1 MGEFERNKD
10 QVQAGIQAGA
20 SLVGRI
26 TVIITDAVGS
36 IAREVGDFVTE
47 GIEMREA
54 ARAARLDEK
63 RDDPADNAG
72 LADSAGPDG
81 PVDNAGSTNP
91 ANPAGRSDSADPA
104 DEDGDG
110 DLRA

>member
-1 MGEFERNKD
+1 MGDFERNKY
-10 QVQAGIQAGA
+10 QIQAGVQAGA

-26 TVIITDAVGS
+26 TVIITDAIGS

-63 RDDPADNAG
+63 RDAAEADWPID
-72 LADSAGPDG
+72 LDDI
-81 PVDNAGSTNP
+81 
-91 ANPAGRSDSADPA
+91 
-104 DEDGDG
+104 EDGDLQG
-110 DLRA
+110 

>member
-1 MGEFERNKD
+1 MSVFERNKD
-10 QVQAGIQAGA
+10 HIQAGVLAGA

-54 ARAARLDEK
+54 ARTARLAEK
-63 RDDPADNAG
+63 QDGKEAGWPIDLDDI
-72 LADSAGPDG
+72 
-81 PVDNAGSTNP
+81 
-91 ANPAGRSDSADPA
+91 
-104 DEDGDG
+104 EDGDLQG
-110 DLRA
+110 

>member
-1 MGEFERNKD
+1 MSDFERNKD
-10 QVQAGIQAGA
+10 QIQAGVQAGA

-26 TVIITDAVGS
+26 TVIITDAIGS

-63 RDDPADNAG
+63 RDGKDADWPIDLDDIEG
-72 LADSAGPDG
+72 
-81 PVDNAGSTNP
+81 
-91 ANPAGRSDSADPA
+91 
-104 DEDGDG
+104 G
-110 DLRA
+110 DLQG

>member
-1 MGEFERNKD
+1 MSDFERNKD
-10 QVQAGIQAGA
+10 QIQAGVQAGA

-54 ARAARLDEK
+54 ARTARLAEK
-63 RDDPADNAG
+63 QDGKEAGWPIDLDDI
-72 LADSAGPDG
+72 
-81 PVDNAGSTNP
+81 
-91 ANPAGRSDSADPA
+91 
-104 DEDGDG
+104 EDGDLQG
-110 DLRA
+110 